1 MSGKDQRDRAGA
13 DDHRTQD
20 VEIEGEPR
28 GGCEGDGSCH
38 ACDNAA
44 EALAKGLPGT
54 VNATLTRRHLLAGA
68 VETAAA
74 RQHRVGG
81 EADRVA
87 IGEQRRHRRHAFG
100 IVR

>member
-13 DDHRTQD
+13 DDHRTQG

-38 ACDNAA
+38 ACDNAPQTLA
-44 EALAKGLPGT
+44 ESLPMM
-54 VNATLTRRHLLAGA
+54 VNAILNRRHLLAGA
-68 VETAAA
+68 VETAPA